1 MVSFLLVYSLRR
13 FVWKS
18 LFLWRLPMAEKNI
31 SEDRRRALEKEVKKA
46 LDVSK
51 NCAQTSFSVLQQEF
65 NLEGKEIL
73 KALTPFPGMALRGE
87 TCGAVSGCM
96 MALGLVYG
104 RDDLGDWKGY
114 LRSLPPTRRFCRRFE
129 AENGSLACADLLE
142 AKMGRRYD
150 LSDRVDSLKYAAMGG
165 KKTCAKII
173 ANAVMISAEIIENS
187 PPRR

>member
-1 MVSFLLVYSLRR
+1 MVSFLLVSSLRR

-31 SEDRRRALEKEVKKA
+31 SEDRRRALEKEVKKV